1 MWGPCYSSRLLAWN
15 FSMQHFF
22 LGNCLQCSLALFF
35 MVPLAAFTVKAIAIK
50 RVWCYSTNGDQSIVI
65 VKLRNF
71 HSARTTAAL
80 CHTGFWASRQWK
92 CFHKSLQQDR
102 PANTSFLSSMM
113 RSLRS
118 ATGSLLVHANF
129 FAEIFGPTIPLFL
142 GKYPH
147 FLLSGFILR
156 CPFWSLSGL
165 TIPRDHPSKSLV
177 DRKLLN
183 SHTRPFALML

>member
-1 MWGPCYSSRLLAWN
+1 MLFFTASCMEFFHATLLSWQLPAMFSRSLFHGAASSVYRK
-15 FSMQHFF
+15 
-22 LGNCLQCSLALFF
+22 GNCNQESLMLFY
-35 MVPLAAFTVKAIAIK
+35 K
-50 RVWCYSTNGDQSIVI
+50 RWPKHRDSQM
-65 VKLRNF
+65 RNF
-71 HSARTTAAL
+71 HSARTNAAL